1 MFDMSQGLARAPM
14 PRADAAPDLALGTIV
29 LTMDGALPVEFLSP
43 GDRIVTRA
51 GARVLRDIR
60 HDATTGFA
68 LRFDR
73 PEVIY
78 ADGAEVPAAA
88 LA

>member
-1 MFDMSQGLARAPM
+1 MFDMSPGLARPQAQ
-14 PRADAAPDLALGTIV
+14 RAEARDLAIGTIV

-51 GARVLRDIR
+51 GARVLRDIH
-60 HDATTGFA
+60 HDGACRFA
-68 LRFDR
+68 LRFDA

-78 ADGAEVPAAA
+78 ADGMEVPAAA
-88 LA
+88 LN